1 VFVGTLKYVIF
12 HPFWDI
18 PHSITVHEVLPQ
30 WRAHPDYLTRN
41 HFEIAHGDAAIAD
54 QSRTPAALAALA
66 NGTLRLRQRPGDDNA
81 LGPIKFVFPNA
92 HDVYL
97 HGTPIQ
103 SLFAQSRRAFSH
115 GCIRVADP
123 VALATYVLRNTA
135 GDWTTQ
141 KIMATLQRSQSI
153 RVNLAQPIQVMILY
167 GTALATEAGPVEFF
181 DDVYGNDQ
189 RLERLL

>member
-1 VFVGTLKYVIF
+1 MA
-12 HPFWDI
+12 PF
-18 PHSITVHEVLPQ
+18 
-30 WRAHPDYLTRN
+30 
-41 HFEIAHGDAAIAD
+41 GC
-54 QSRTPAALAALA
+54 A
-66 NGTLRLRQRPGDDNA
+66 NDPGDDNA

-97 HGTPIQ
+97 HGTPAQ

-123 VALATYVLRNTA
+123 VALAAYVLRKTA
-135 GDWTTQ
+135 GDWTAQ
-141 KIMATLQRSQSI
+141 KISATLQQPQTI